1 MGSRSLRSV
10 RLLVFSLAL
19 FLPQAE
25 AAYSA
30 GKEAPPKRGGTLT
43 FAMDRDLAIMNPMVS
58 TSSNDKWLRELM
70 FEPLLGIDLKGR
82 VQPNLAES
90 WDVSPDG
97 RVYSFRLRRGVLFH
111 NGQEMAAEDAK
122 FALDY
127 TLNPN
132 NGAYGRV
139 QMNLVE
145 RAEAPEK
152 YLLRIYL
159 RGPSA
164 AFLSLLTSIQAFSVV
179 PKGSLQDG
187 ISKPASFPPG
197 TGPFKFVE
205 WKPQQHV
212 IMEPFSQYR
221 GGRALVD
228 RLVLRVIRDDTVRF
242 TALRAG
248 DVDMAVRIPLEWARQ
263 VADGKFRGLGFTE
276 IPHAGLHRLQ
286 FNVAAPPFD
295 NKKLRLAVAHAI
307 NKKEVLQAAFHGFG
321 RPTGQKYPEGHSWHI
336 EGVPAVPFDLARA
349 RALLQEAGYK
359 GEVITALTDQ
369 SAVDQAA
376 TTTIQAQLR
385 RIGMNVNLEL
395 LDVGAIN
402 DRVRKGNFTFRF
414 SSAGFYA
421 DPWVTYARDV
431 LCEADPAKRISNNT
445 GYCDKEMDA
454 MLKRAETELDARKR
468 RELFK
473 EILTKLAQDV
483 PELYLGFSPRFFAF
497 RDYVRGY
504 TTDDNGSF
512 RWWGGGLHQTWLD
525 K

>member
-1 MGSRSLRSV
+1 MT
-10 RLLVFSLAL
+10 A
-19 FLPQAE
+19 Q
-25 AAYSA
+25 
-30 GKEAPPKRGGTLT
+30 
-43 FAMDRDLAIMNPMVS
+43 
-58 TSSNDKWLRELM
+58 
-70 FEPLLGIDLKGR
+70 
-82 VQPNLAES
+82 
-90 WDVSPDG
+90 
-97 RVYSFRLRRGVLFH
+97 
-111 NGQEMAAEDAK
+111 DAK
-122 FALDY
+122 FSLDY

-139 QMNLVE
+139 QMSLVE

-152 YLLRIYL
+152 YLLKIYL
-159 RGPSA
+159 KGPSA
-164 AFLSLLTSIQAFSVV
+164 AFLSLLSSIQAFSVV

-187 ISKPASFPPG
+187 ISKPTSFPPG
-197 TGPFKFVE
+197 TGPFKFIE
-205 WKPQQHV
+205 WKPQQHL
-212 IMEPFSQYR
+212 IMEPFNQYR
-221 GGRALVD
+221 GGKALVD

-242 TALRAG
+242 TALRTG

-263 VADGKFRGLGFTE
+263 VADGTLKGLAFTE

-307 NKKEVLQAAFHGFG
+307 DKREVLQAAFHGFG
-321 RPTGQKYPEGHSWHI
+321 RPSGQKYPDGHTWHI
-336 EGVPAVPFDLARA
+336 EGVPILPFDLGKA
-349 RALLQEAGYK
+349 RALLQETGYK

-369 SAVDQAA
+369 TAVDQAA
-376 TTTIQAQLR
+376 TTTMQAQLK

-402 DRVRKGNFTFRF
+402 DRVRRGAFSFRF

-431 LCEADPAKRISNNT
+431 MCEVDPGKRISNNT

-454 MLKRAETELDARKR
+454 MLKRAETELDNKKR
-468 RELFK
+468 RDLFK
-473 EILTKLAQDV
+473 EILTKLAAEV
-483 PELYLGFSPRFFAF
+483 PEMYIGFSPRFFAY
-497 RDYVRGY
+497 RDYVKGY

-512 RWWGGGLHQTWLD
+512 RWWGGGLHQTWLE